1 MPIDPDNLQVII
13 PYQQLIS
20 LLNASQRVDALD
32 KKMDRL
38 MLQQAA
44 LRNQFTELMEAF
56 SKLMSC

>member
-56 SKLMSC
+56 KQLM

>member
-1 MPIDPDNLQVII
+1 MPIDPNNLQVII
-13 PYQQLIS
+13 PYQQLVT

-56 SKLMSC
+56 KQLM

>member
-56 SKLMSC
+56 RQLM

>member
-1 MPIDPDNLQVII
+1 MPIDPNNLQVII
-13 PYQQLIS
+13 PYQQLIT

-56 SKLMSC
+56 KQLM